1 MGTDRQPSAPDARTD
16 CGCKVGRVAERYG
29 LADLD
34 DQLVRRWRGD
44 GTERHSLRQLETY
57 VDRRVLRAAMRRAG
71 ADPLPGE
78 VANVHRLLVDEE
90 VSAGVRVETR
100 RRLEFQGLAV
110 DPVLDDFVSHQSIHT
125 HLTGCLGVSH
135 GADSPD
141 GDRVERAGET
151 VAALRSR
158 LEAVGSGTLE
168 KLRDGGDLDLDG
180 FETFVDVT
188 VVCDECGRSHGIESL
203 LEDGGCECQRDA

>member
-1 MGTDRQPSAPDARTD
+1 MGTDGQRPAPGAGPG
-16 CGCKVGRVAERYG
+16 CGCKLGRVAERYG

-34 DQLVRRWRGD
+34 DELIDRWRGD

-57 VDRRVLRAAMRRAG
+57 VGRRVLGAAMRRAG

-78 VANVHRLLVDEE
+78 VANVHRLLVAGE

-100 RRLEFQGLAV
+100 RRLEFQGVAV
-110 DPVLDDFVSHQSIHT
+110 DAVLDDFVSHQSIHT
-125 HLTGCLGVSH
+125 HLTDCLGVSH
-135 GADSPD
+135 EPD
-141 GDRVERAGET
+141 APAGDRVQRATET

-158 LEAVGSGTLE
+158 LEVVGSGTLR
-168 KLRDGGDLDLDG
+168 KLSEGGDLDLAG

-188 VVCDECGRSHGIESL
+188 VVCDECGRSYGVETL
-203 LEDGGCECQRDA
+203 LERGGCACLLDD